1 VIDQT
6 EKRSKTMKRIIPGML
21 AIGLL
26 VSAASSVL
34 AQSAPPAGPQDC
46 KAGEQWDA
54 ATKKCIKS

>member
-1 VIDQT
+1 
-6 EKRSKTMKRIIPGML
+6 MKRIIPGML